1 MNAIHDV
8 TSNPVIIAYKS
19 LRRNI
24 HGQLKIAQHH
34 VNVGIKNKDITT
46 IPN

>member
-1 MNAIHDV
+1 MNAIHNV
-8 TSNPVIIAYKS
+8 TSNPVIITYQS

-24 HGQLKIAQHH
+24 YGQLKIAQHH
-34 VNVGIKNKDITT
+34 ANIEIRNTDMTM